1 MKKVIRLTEG
11 DIQRIVRRVIKE
23 QSSNGF
29 ITDIENVSGD
39 DYEIIEWFVDWAMQF
54 DSVEDLEY
62 EIKMLSKN
70 PEPWFK
76 KVVGAASRTKDD
88 EKLRR
93 KQLKQISRR
102 YGRQQ
107 AFEKNKRGLGV
118 IGALTWDIL
127 MGWLAIKIV
136 VNHHSTKKKNN

>member
-11 DIQRIVRRVIKE
+11 DLQRIVRRVIKE

-107 AFEKNKRGLGV
+107 GFEKNKRGLAI

-127 MGWLAIKIV
+127 MGWFVVNSAIKFFD
-136 VNHHSTKKKNN
+136 KKEK